1 VVGASGDLRDRD
13 RLFSGQQ
20 RRRQRRPAG
29 PASPDLLSSI
39 DYLQWLGVDAVWLTP
54 IYPSP
59 FRDFGYDIADYCA
72 IDRAFGTLEDFD
84 RLVARLHEAGIRLI
98 MDLVP
103 NHTSSEHA
111 WFRESASRR
120 TGRRNT
126 T

>member
-1 VVGASGDLRDRD
+1 MIYETATVSFQDSNGEGGGDLQG
-13 RLFSGQQ
+13 LH
-20 RRRQRRPAG
+20 RR
-29 PASPDLLSSI
+29 I

-72 IDRAFGTLEDFD
+72 IDPAFGTLEDFD
-84 RLVARLHEAGIRLI
+84 RLVAHLHEAGMRLI

-111 WFRESASRR
+111 WFRESASKR